1 MTPAIH
7 RAYRTHPRWRP
18 ALRRHLGALL
28 ASAAGPSAPWPPP
41 SELAAALDVLSS
53 ILSGLATHTAGPLS
67 HAVAHHR
74 LLLTDLLLPLYRI
87 PGMVPLEHPPRCA
100 LGLVAVPLNA
110 CVAALVTRTPAWAPP
125 AVDAIIAGW
134 PPAAQASASKGEL
147 LLGAVESLIAAVSAV
162 DASAADDAILA
173 ALPAVSVALQDQHAG
188 VAGRAAA
195 LCSSQAVRGAACR
208 GTRAASAILRALVPA
223 LIGDAIPHWSADVN
237 RARHAALTALQKAQ
251 PEAFEVAAAQ
261 ACSSVAGQ
269 HAQASP
275 DVAHLLLRLRPDSAD
290 ASGAQTAADA
300 LEAVSLAPQAEPL
313 SDSVGSTDLIFERL
327 LGNGSFSTVHSARV
341 RRPGVP
347 ASQWRHVAVKRV
359 SGATLTASRYVTAC
373 AREVAALRAVT
384 HPGVARLVT
393 AFRWHGDVCMV
404 LELATGGDL
413 QGAIAAR
420 GRLPVHN
427 TAFLTGELVAALGAV
442 HDAGLAFGD
451 LKPENVLLTASG
463 HAKLTDFGAARP
475 LPGSVAGHE
484 AAGRAASRAILAQL
498 RRGDWRSQAGLP
510 PKPGEGDVDD
520 GHAEDYSDG
529 EDDRLEGTTAYLA
542 PELLAGQAPS
552 VATDAWALGCV
563 VALCLTGALPIWC
576 ADPEAL
582 MQRIAAWSGDTGPL
596 FSDMQV
602 PSAAMAFVTALLDPV
617 AATRLGSNATAPGGM
632 FACEQHEWLVQS
644 LPCECGQLFSATP
657 PPLPPAAAAAGSR
670 GPGTAALPRQNSV
683 LYNRRGGGAGG
694 ITMGGGAWGG
704 SQDWSSG
711 APIPESEVE
720 AGASWAP
727 RAAPQGSAARPPSAL
742 RRADLGG
749 INE

>member
-1 MTPAIH
+1 LTPAIS
-7 RAYRTHPRWRP
+7 RAYRTHTRWRP

-41 SELAAALDVLSS
+41 PGLAAALDVLSS
-53 ILSGLATHTAGPLS
+53 ILSGLPAHTAGPLS

-110 CVAALVTRTPAWAPP
+110 CVSALVTRIPAWAPP
-125 AVDAIIAGW
+125 AVDAVIAGW
-134 PPAAQASASKGEL
+134 PPAAQASAAKGEL
-147 LLGAVESLIAAVSAV
+147 LLGAVESIISAVAPV

-195 LCSSQAVRGAACR
+195 LCSSQAVRGAACG
-208 GTRAASAILRALVPA
+208 GTRAAAAILRALVPA
-223 LIGDAIPHWSADVN
+223 LIGDATPHWSADVN

-251 PEAFEVAAAQ
+251 PEAFEAAAAQ
-261 ACSSVAGQ
+261 ACSSAAGQ

-275 DVAHLLLRLRPDSAD
+275 EVAHLLLRLRPESAD
-290 ASGAQTAADA
+290 ASGVQTAADA
-300 LEAVSLAPQAEPL
+300 LEAVSLAPQPEPL

-327 LGNGSFSTVHSARV
+327 LGSGSFSTVHAARV

-420 GRLPVHN
+420 GRLPVLN

-475 LPGSVAGHE
+475 LPGSATGHQ

-510 PKPGEGDVDD
+510 PKAGEGDADD
-520 GHAEDYSDG
+520 GNADDDSDG

-542 PELLAGQAPS
+542 PELLAGHAPS
-552 VATDAWALGCV
+552 VGTDAWALGCL

-582 MQRIAAWSGDTGPL
+582 MQRIAAWTGDTGPL
-596 FSDMQV
+596 FSQHLEQV
-602 PSAAMAFVTALLDPV
+602 PSTAMDFVTSLLDPV
-617 AATRLGSNATAPGGM
+617 PATRLGSDATSPGGM
-632 FACEQHEWLVQS
+632 CACEQHEWLVQT
-644 LPCECGQLFSATP
+644 LPCECSQLFSAAP
-657 PPLPPAAAAAGSR
+657 PPLPPAAVGSGSR
-670 GPGTAALPRQNSV
+670 GPGVAALPRQNSV
-683 LYNRRGGGAGG
+683 LYSRRGGGAGG
-694 ITMGGGAWGG
+694 ITMGGGTA
-704 SQDWSSG
+704 SQDWRTG
-711 APIPESEVE
+711 GPIPESEME
-720 AGASWAP
+720 TAASWAP
-727 RAAPQGSAARPPSAL
+727 RAAPQGTAARPPSAL
-742 RRADLGG
+742 RRTDLGG